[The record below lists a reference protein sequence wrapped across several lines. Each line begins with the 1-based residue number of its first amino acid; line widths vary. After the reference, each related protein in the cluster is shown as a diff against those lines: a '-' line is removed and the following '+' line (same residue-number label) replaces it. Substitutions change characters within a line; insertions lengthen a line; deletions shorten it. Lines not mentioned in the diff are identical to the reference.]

1 MNMRIFGFEIN
12 RISDVE
18 REEEYIFKDIVKSM
32 HKIII
37 ELVETISD
45 SESFRFYDDENFF
58 LYNSERHKLLLK
70 MIDLYSSNICHSPMI
85 CYKLDIQHQKL
96 DDCFVK
102 LISSTH
108 EYVKLNR
115 ILSEAMDEISNF
127 DDETFNNEDDDIDDI
142 ISNSEKYM
150 SMHKNKMYSI
160 FGEYRCKVMELCEVI
175 DTEYFKVSI
184 NYDFIKNRVH
194 NKKAFN
200 TRAEHNRKF
209 FEYNIKFLADL
220 TPAEIENQ
228 KQKIGGKSK

>member
-1 MNMRIFGFEIN
+1 MRIFGFEVN

-18 REEEYIFKDIVKSM
+18 RKEEDMFKYIIISM
-32 HKIII
+32 HNIMI

-45 SESFRFYDDENFF
+45 SENFHFYNDENFF

-85 CYKLDIQHQKL
+85 CYKLDTHHQQL
-96 DDCFVK
+96 DDCFMK

-115 ILSEAMDEISNF
+115 ILSEAMDGLSNF
-127 DDETFNNEDDDIDDI
+127 DDETNDNEDDIDDI

-150 SMHKNKMYSI
+150 SMHKNKMYNV
-160 FGEYRCKVMELCEVI
+160 FGEYRCKVMELYGII
-175 DTEYFKVSI
+175 DTEYFKVLI

-194 NKKAFN
+194 NKNAFN

-209 FEYNIKFLADL
+209 FEYNIKFRADL
-220 TPAEIENQ
+220 TPAETENQ
-228 KQKIGGKSK
+228 KTKMEVN